1 MRFAIAVFFIA
12 TLASA
17 EDWPRFRGP
26 QGSGTSDSTGLPA
39 EFGPGKNLV
48 WRVAVPRGR
57 SSPIVVKDRVY
68 LTALDGETL
77 LTLALDRNTGATA
90 WRREIRRD
98 HAHKVYVGNDTAT
111 PTLAS
116 DGQSL
121 YAFFPDLGLVSFDLA
136 GKERW
141 RLPLGPFDS
150 FYGISSSPVVLGD
163 TVALVVDQP
172 RGAFVLA
179 VDKDTGR
186 VRWRTERKQVTSEG
200 FSTPTF
206 YAPERG
212 KPQLIATG
220 AYRVDA
226 YDLETGE
233 NLWWIGSQG
242 VYPVGSPVIFGGM
255 LIAVSHGSE
264 APEYPPF
271 DDLLNRLDTNKD
283 GQLSAEEW
291 SHDADFKDHFG
302 WVDMDKDGFATRGE
316 YDAKQKESVTDYGVT
331 GSTLGGSGDRTASNL
346 VWRYKKSYSYLITPL
361 VYRDVL
367 YLLKNGGIVTTL
379 DPRTGEVLKSG
390 RTKDA
395 IDEYFASPVAADGK
409 VFLLSH
415 SGKVT
420 VLEAGPQ
427 WEVLAVN
434 DLDEPAQATP
444 AIADG
449 RIYIRTQKAL
459 YSFGTPR

>member
-1 MRFAIAVFFIA
+1 MSLSERASAGRKPSRCEKVSDIPIMNTKNGKTRSVGVQPCHGWCSSGHQVLAWSPELLTRIIAAIVAPRNTSSESRRSAGTLSLMAVNRSAYTPQMRFAIAVFFIA

-77 LTLALDRNTGATA
+77 VTLALDRNTGATA

-233 NLWWIGSQG
+233 NLWWIGKPG
-242 VYPVGSPVIFGGM
+242 RLPGRLAG
-255 LIAVSHGSE
+255 
-264 APEYPPF
+264 
-271 DDLLNRLDTNKD
+271 DLRR
-283 GQLSAEEW
+283 
-291 SHDADFKDHFG
+291 HAD
-302 WVDMDKDGFATRGE
+302 RGE
-316 YDAKQKESVTDYGVT
+316 PRERGSGVSAVRRPPEPARHEQGWAALGRGVESRRRLQGPLR
-331 GSTLGGSGDRTASNL
+331 LGGHGQGRLRHPRRVRCEAEGERHRLRSHRQHARRQRRPHRFQPGLAL
-346 VWRYKKSYSYLITPL
+346 QEIVF
-361 VYRDVL
+361 VL
-367 YLLKNGGIVTTL
+367 
-379 DPRTGEVLKSG
+379 
-390 RTKDA
+390 
-395 IDEYFASPVAADGK
+395 
-409 VFLLSH
+409 
-415 SGKVT
+415 
-420 VLEAGPQ
+420 
-427 WEVLAVN
+427 
-434 DLDEPAQATP
+434 
-444 AIADG
+444 
-449 RIYIRTQKAL
+449 
-459 YSFGTPR
+459 